1 MATLEKIE
9 KELLTNPAN
18 GELAV
23 STFREILGV
32 LSFDESISDQLDST
46 LQSIEMLLPI
56 AESFDRKYTDVW
68 PRWAVTIQQ
77 IRGILKNQ
85 IPDNAIHKNEKPANP
100 WRGKLGKFPLITCL
114 VTPIES
120 AAPSGITP
128 AKAILLIRS
137 YGRTRNDGAFS
148 TEYPDF
154 EKFLADSIRKS
165 CSRPVDQFWK
175 FVPPWTSMAN
185 GEWRNSFLHSTR
197 NFSSTSFRFQ
207 YPVRTNFQVIQS
219 LRRTLELVSRE
230 GGSNTNGSLPLP
242 AAKPRSSDTLLQER
256 SQSVVFQPPDIH
268 EEAQTRRKRAK
279 RSAFSYI
286 YEQPTAPISDAEGLS
301 PISVYVAPQA
311 ETPSDQPTLPS
322 FVQSLEVRYTNYRT
336 AMDNQRL
343 PWDWDCLN
351 IFEIEALLAA
361 LQASSEKYDSPAW
374 EKQGALIVW
383 LMLATGQSIEEILS
397 FTLGQNQV
405 GRSALLPG
413 PIYVRSILPP
423 PHSFHPSL
431 KQQTH
436 LANHESSIELALPAP
451 FPSLLLEL
459 GLINSNVTQI
469 SQKQS
474 LGACLSVD
482 KHAAELAARQFLEN
496 HRTRNLRLLPGRIR
510 NALSR
515 EIMQITNDPV
525 IAHLLTSLPTDLPP
539 TGVYY
544 TSYPKEHL
552 TSVYRE
558 AIAVMLKRK
567 K

>member
-1 MATLEKIE
+1 MSTLEKIE
-9 KELLTNPAN
+9 NELLTNSAN
-18 GELAV
+18 GELAA

-32 LSFDESISDQLDST
+32 LSFDESISGQLDST
-46 LQSIEMLLPI
+46 LQSVETLLPI
-56 AESFDRKYTDVW
+56 AESFDHKYTNVW
-68 PRWAVTIQQ
+68 PRWAVTIRQ
-77 IRGILKNQ
+77 IREILKNQ
-85 IPDNAIHKNEKPANP
+85 IPENAIHKNEKPANP
-100 WRGKLGKFPLITCL
+100 WRGKLGKYPLITCL
-114 VTPIES
+114 ITPIES
-120 AAPSGITP
+120 AALSGGTP

-137 YGRTRNDGAFS
+137 YGRTRNDGTFLTGYS
-148 TEYPDF
+148 DF

-165 CSRPVDQFWK
+165 CSRPADHLWR
-175 FVPPWTSMAN
+175 FVPPWTSTAN
-185 GEWRNSFLHSTR
+185 AEWRNSFLHSTR
-197 NFSSTSFRFQ
+197 YFKPLTSRFAHPSRF
-207 YPVRTNFQVIQS
+207 YFHVILS
-219 LRRTLELVSRE
+219 LKKTLELVS
-230 GGSNTNGSLPLP
+230 GDDDSNTKGSHPPP
-242 AAKPRSSDTLLQER
+242 AAMHTPPQER

-268 EEAQTRRKRAK
+268 EKDQTTKKRAK

-286 YEQPTAPISDAEGLS
+286 YEQPTAPISDTEGLA
-301 PISVYVAPQA
+301 PVSVHATSQA
-311 ETPSDQPTLPS
+311 ETSSDQPTLPS
-322 FVQSLEVRYTNYRT
+322 SVQSLEVRYTNYRT

-351 IFEIEALLAA
+351 FFEIDALLAA
-361 LQASSEKYDSPAW
+361 LQVSSGKYDSPSW

-383 LMLATGQSIEEILS
+383 LMLATGQSIEKILS

-405 GRSALLPG
+405 GRHALIPG

-436 LANHESSIELALPAP
+436 LTNHESSIELALPAP
-451 FPSLLLEL
+451 FPSLLIEL
-459 GLINSNVTQI
+459 GLINSNVTHI

-474 LGACLSVD
+474 LGICLNVD

-496 HRTRNLRLLPGRIR
+496 QRTRNLRLLPGRIR

-525 IAHLLTSLPTDLPP
+525 ITHLLTSLPTDLPP

-552 TSVYRE
+552 TSVYSE
-558 AIAVMLKRK
+558 AIAVMFKRK